1 MPRSLILRTVSL
13 ALLYVILVF
22 SLYLF
27 FLGHNGPGGGFIAGL
42 IAAAVILIQ
51 YLAFSRSDLDETFR
65 HVFHRLIGLG
75 LLTAG
80 GSGLIGPL
88 LGRPFL
94 KGYHGEMTLPWGT
107 HLELSTVVVFDLGIY
122 LLVIGAV
129 ISVFLALE
137 EQRS

>member
-13 ALLYVILVF
+13 GLLYIILIF
-22 SLYLF
+22 SFYMF
-27 FLGHNGPGGGFIAGL
+27 VLGHNGPGGGFIAGL

-51 YLAFSRSDLDETFR
+51 YLAFSRSDLEETFR
-65 HVFHRLIGLG
+65 PVFHRLIGGG
-75 LLTAG
+75 LLVAG
-80 GSGLIGPL
+80 GSGLIGVVL
-88 LGRPFL
+88 DGAFL
-94 KGYHGEMTLPWGT
+94 EGFHRHVTLPWGG
-107 HLELSTVVVFDLGIY
+107 HLEVSTVMIFDLGIY

>member
-22 SLYLF
+22 SLYMF

-51 YLAFSRSDLDETFR
+51 YLAFSRFNLDETFR
-65 HVFHRLIGLG
+65 RTFHRLIGFG
-75 LLTAG
+75 LVVAG

-88 LGRPFL
+88 LGQSFL
-94 KGYHGEMTLPWGT
+94 TGYHRGITLPGGM
-107 HLELSTVVVFDLGIY
+107 HLELSSVLLFDLGVY